1 MGYWS
6 LYFIAKLAL
15 YADGK
20 IDLHVWLNLALC
32 TFTALIPANDRQR
45 YAKNLLAG
53 VLALTLLYYDSWLPP
68 LQRLL
73 LVAPNLREFS
83 IPYLLE
89 LSARVVDLQTVLV
102 LLALTGL
109 YVLLRRK
116 VRMATVAFAGLL
128 VVAILHLP
136 FWNRSA
142 VAASTAGALGADAA
156 AARSTGQGRPDV
168 EQDPDATLREFYR
181 QEAKRLVTPAIG
193 ESGSPYDII
202 IVHVCSLGWDDLDAV
217 GLTGD
222 AFLKRFN
229 LMFTNFSSAASYSGP
244 AAIRLMRA
252 NCGQTPEAALY
263 TTPQNNCL
271 LITGLENAGFEPH
284 WLLNHDGHF
293 GNFFSEVTRYGGL
306 SAPLEPNTGAQVTQR
321 AFDNTPVLG
330 DYSVLSRWWQG
341 RLKPGSAERVVL
353 YYNTVSLHDG
363 NRLLDAG
370 SDAQALRF
378 DTRARRLF
386 ADLGHFMDDIRA
398 AHRQAVVI
406 LVAEHGA
413 AVRGE
418 RRQMPGLREVP
429 SPLVTRV
436 PVGVAFV
443 GDAQTRVTPTLRIET
458 PTSFLALATLLSRMT
473 ASNPFDET
481 DAAKTAELT
490 VDLPSTRSVAEN
502 ADTVMMESGGQY
514 LLRSPGGT
522 WSPWVTAA
530 P

>member
-32 TFTALIPANDRQR
+32 GFTALLPANERQR

-53 VLALTLLYYDSWLPP
+53 VLALALLYYDSWLPP

-73 LVAPNLREFS
+73 LLAPNLKEFS
-83 IPYLLE
+83 APYLRE
-89 LSARVVDLQTVLV
+89 LTARLIDLQTVLV
-102 LLALTGL
+102 LLLLTGL
-109 YVLLRRK
+109 YLLLRRK
-116 VRMATVAFAGLL
+116 VRMATVAIAGLL
-128 VVAILHLP
+128 IVAVLQLP
-136 FWNRSA
+136 LWKRPA
-142 VAASTAGALGADAA
+142 MAALPDVATSTATRSVGQDEPALA
-156 AARSTGQGRPDV
+156 
-168 EQDPDATLREFYR
+168 QDPDGLLRDFYR
-181 QEAKRLVTPAIG
+181 QEAKRFVTPSIG
-193 ESGSPYDII
+193 ASGSPYDII

-217 GLTGD
+217 GMAGD
-222 AFLKRFN
+222 AFLKRFTV
-229 LMFTNFSSAASYSGP
+229 LLTQFGSAASYSGP

-263 TTPQNNCL
+263 TAPQDNCL

-293 GNFFSEVTRYGGL
+293 GNFFSEVTRFGGL
-306 SAPLEPNTGAQVTQR
+306 NAPLESNTGAQVSQR
-321 AFDNTPVLG
+321 AFDGTPVLS

-341 RLKPGSAERVVL
+341 RLRSGSAERVVL

-363 NRLLDAG
+363 NRLLGAG

-378 DTRARRLF
+378 DTRAHRLF
-386 ADLGHFMDDIRA
+386 SDLGHFMDDIRA
-398 AHRQAVVI
+398 ARRHAVVI

-429 SPLVTRV
+429 SPLVTHV
-436 PVGVAFV
+436 PVGIAFV
-443 GDAQTRVTPTLRIET
+443 GDAETSATPTQRIDT
-458 PTSFLALATLLSRMT
+458 PTSFLALATLLSRIT
-473 ASNPFDET
+473 ASNPFDAA
-481 DAAKTAELT
+481 DATALAGLT
-490 VDLPSTRSVAEN
+490 ANLPSTRSVAEN
-502 ADTVMMESGGQY
+502 ADTVMMEVAGQH
-514 LLRSPGGT
+514 LLRNPGGT
-522 WSPWVTAA
+522 WSPWVTPA

>member
-32 TFTALIPANDRQR
+32 AFTALLPTNERQR

-53 VLALTLLYYDSWLPP
+53 VLALALFYYDSWLPP

-73 LVAPNLREFS
+73 VLAPNLKDFS
-83 IPYLLE
+83 GSYLLE
-89 LSARVVDLQTVLV
+89 LTGRLIDLQTLLV
-102 LLALTGL
+102 LLLLTGL
-109 YVLLRRK
+109 YLLLRRK
-116 VRMATVAFAGLL
+116 VRMATVAFAGLS
-128 VVAILHLP
+128 VVAVLQLP
-136 FWNRSA
+136 FWNTPARAA
-142 VAASTAGALGADAA
+142 VPAPATTDEAA
-156 AARSTGQGRPDV
+156 APD
-168 EQDPDATLREFYR
+168 QDPDLVLRDFYR
-181 QEAKRLVTPAIG
+181 QEAKRLVTPSIG

-217 GLTGD
+217 GMAGD
-222 AFLKRFN
+222 SFLKRFTV
-229 LMFTNFSSAASYSGP
+229 LFTHFSSAASYSGP

-252 NCGQTPEAALY
+252 NCGQTPEASLY
-263 TTPQNNCL
+263 TAPQDNCL

-293 GNFFSEVTRYGGL
+293 GNFFDEVTRYGGL
-306 SAPLEPNTGAQVTQR
+306 SAPLESNAGAQVSQR
-321 AFDNTPVLG
+321 AFDGTPVLS

-341 RLKPGSAERVVL
+341 RLRSGNADRVVL

-363 NRLLDAG
+363 NRLLGAG

-378 DTRARRLF
+378 DTRAHRLF
-386 ADLGHFMDDIRA
+386 ADLAHFMDDIRD

-406 LVAEHGA
+406 FVAEHGG

-418 RRQMPGLREVP
+418 RRQIPGLREVP
-429 SPLVTRV
+429 SPLITRV
-436 PVGVAFV
+436 PVGIAFV
-443 GDAQTRVTPTLRIET
+443 GDTATPAMPTQRIDT
-458 PTSFLALATLLSRMT
+458 PTSYLALATLLSRIT
-473 ASNPFDET
+473 ASNPFDAA
-481 DAAKTAELT
+481 DATVLAGLTA
-490 VDLPSTRSVAEN
+490 DLPSTRSVAEN
-502 ADTVMMESGGQY
+502 ADTVVMEAAGQH
-514 LLRSPGGT
+514 LLRNPGGT
-522 WSPWVTAA
+522 WSPWVDTA